1 MEPAFQD
8 IADIRHFS
16 SILGHF
22 SNFSKSFNVVKCHIF
37 VSKNFWD
44 IKYRRKTQILAQV
57 CISYILFVDIDAKPP
72 KGGNLG
78 FSRIFEK
85 SRILSFLR
93 KSSICAMNVAYPP
106 YERACVTLSDSRHRQ
121 ALNFVDFR
129 QNLVKIRKILIFRL
143 FSKTLVD
150 AFASTKIEKIFA
162 STDSQTHS
170 EHIS

>member
-1 MEPAFQD
+1 M
-8 IADIRHFS
+8 
-16 SILGHF
+16 
-22 SNFSKSFNVVKCHIF
+22 
-37 VSKNFWD
+37 
-44 IKYRRKTQILAQV
+44 

-129 QNLVKIRKILIFRL
+129 QILVKIRKILIFRL
-143 FSKTLVD
+143 FSKNLVD

-170 EHIS
+170 GYTSWSQWSPMTPLESPNDGFISVYLQFSLKKWRC